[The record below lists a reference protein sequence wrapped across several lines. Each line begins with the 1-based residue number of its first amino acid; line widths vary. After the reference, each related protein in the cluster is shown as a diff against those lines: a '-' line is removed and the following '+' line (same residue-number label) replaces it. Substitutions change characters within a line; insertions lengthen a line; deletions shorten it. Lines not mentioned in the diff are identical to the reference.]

1 MYIVNPRATIKHS
14 LSIEELEY
22 NYKKITRKGR
32 KRGNEIK
39 KNIENNKRL
48 VYFNSAILIIT
59 TLKKWFKHVIEED
72 LLYVVYKKST
82 LNVIIHMS

>member
-1 MYIVNPRATIKHS
+1 MYIVNPRATTKHS

-22 NYKKITRKGR
+22 SYKKITMKGR

-39 KNIENNKRL
+39 KKIRL

-59 TLKKWFKHVIEED
+59 TLKKKWFKHVIEEG
-72 LLYVVYKKST
+72 LPLCC
-82 LNVIIHMS
+82 L